1 MRNILNSQ
9 ASNCCSEN
17 IVIVFPSIHYQLL
30 EFLHYF
36 LRDGTLHGSK
46 ELIKEGCKILIKDL
60 GFPDELTEFKLCLD
74 CPMAD
79 CGENVYCSEFLE
91 HYLNDILEEAET
103 KKEDFQ
109 GGKITCRF
117 CKETIDFIG
126 VDEIPDPEATKK
138 KILLH
143 YIGHDEVVRSY
154 LEDEFHYKE
163 ERHLTD
169 LDKYPF
175 NSNESQINI
184 IQNVGSMATSAYE
197 TNQIAV
203 DDNLFTSDEENLNQ
217 NSNDIIGVQEDQ
229 PGTSDGIKLKIKI
242 PNPGILQKRK
252 TKDNLEDNETSKTK
266 KSKAIDKL
274 KDNKTPNPPKPKE
287 KNKLEKTKLP
297 RKKKPRY
304 KCPVCFMTVPSKK
317 KHLYSHLILENT
329 QHQDKIVKE
338 NEVNRCGLCSFSH
351 KITDQVKNH
360 VFDNHHPVLVDM
372 LKDLEIKRAKVN
384 HKNNVHVK
392 LYYENMGLNDAFKVI
407 NETFKVIPDY

>member
-9 ASNCCSEN
+9 ARNCCSEN
-17 IVIVFPSIHYQLL
+17 IFIIFPSIDLQLL
-30 EFLHYF
+30 EFIHYF
-36 LRDGTLHGSK
+36 LRDGILRGSK
-46 ELIKEGCKILIKDL
+46 ELIQEGCKILIKDL
-60 GFPDELTEFKLCLD
+60 GFPDELPEFKLCID

-79 CGENVYCSEFLE
+79 CGEKVYCSEFLE

-126 VDEIPDPEATKK
+126 EDEKPDPEATKK

-175 NSNESQINI
+175 NSNESQISI
-184 IQNVGSMATSAYE
+184 IENFESMDQDAFE

-203 DDNLFTSDEENLNQ
+203 DDGLFSSDEENLNQ
-217 NSNDIIGVQEDQ
+217 NNNDIIGVQEDQ
-229 PGTSDGIKLKIKI
+229 PGTSNGIKLKIKI
-242 PNPGILQKRK
+242 PNPVILQKRK

-266 KSKAIDKL
+266 KPKANDKL
-274 KDNKTPNPPKPKE
+274 KDNKTPKPPKTKE
-287 KNKLEKTKLP
+287 KDKLEGNKLPK
-297 RKKKPRY
+297 KKKPRY

-338 NEVNRCGLCSFSH
+338 KEVDRCGLCPFSH

-360 VFDNHHPVLVDM
+360 IFDNHHPVLVDM
-372 LKDLEIKRAKVN
+372 LKDLESKRSKRN
-384 HKNNVHVK
+384 HKNNVYTK
-392 LYYENMGLNDAFKVI
+392 LYFDNMDLNRAFQVI
-407 NETFKVIPDY
+407 NDSFKVIPDY